1 MKKSAFALIGTLLL
15 SSHVMANDVMDNHL
29 ATAGERSAQA
39 TQLVRE
45 VSTPSMN
52 VLEAQLHTSGDKSMP
67 AGHAGNPQV
76 NDNSQS
82 VFEYHFN
89 TAN

>member
-1 MKKSAFALIGTLLL
+1 MKKSAFVLIGTLLL
-15 SSHVMANDVMDNHL
+15 STQVMANDVMDNHL
-29 ATAGERSAQA
+29 ATAGERSAPA
-39 TQLVRE
+39 TQLIQQAQV
-45 VSTPSMN
+45 PSMSIM
-52 VLEAQLHTSGDKSMP
+52 EAQLHTSGDKDMP
-67 AGHAGNPQV
+67 AGHVGNPHV